1 MSFTVGT
8 RLLYKLEATFH
19 YMVRYSSS
27 RRAVLYVPGDDTRK
41 LNKAL
46 SLDADCIVMDCEDGV
61 ASNRKWNNDLVDTE
75 RFQEEARVTIRRW
88 LDEGRASASTSE
100 WSVRVNSVESGLCRE
115 DLQTVLGGA
124 NKPSTLLL
132 PKVESKEHIEWF
144 SDALCELVSGCRK
157 INLIMYV
164 ESARAVLNLPDI
176 CRRAEQLS
184 STAPLKPAAL
194 VFGSDDLC
202 ASLGVTRSDDGT
214 EILYARQ
221 KLVLVAKAF
230 HLQAIDMVHIHFQAC
245 FDNIPDLDGLRAQCE
260 AGARMGYTGKQ
271 VIHPGQI
278 PIVQQ
283 AFMPAPVTVEWAEG
297 LIAAFQEHQKIGK
310 VRFYLNTTAASPNLV
325 KDDNGNLMVDMR
337 EALGIRNNHFRNVST
352 NSYKTRAGGFE
363 EGRVGDRRPRGRP
376 RDRWRGQ
383 KEMESQRFEAGHGY
397 DDENQQSR
405 NQRVEAE
412 WSGFMSDPMDGLT
425 REDPD

>member
-1 MSFTVGT
+1 MSFTAGT

-19 YMVRYSSS
+19 HMVRYYSS

-75 RFQEEARVTIRRW
+75 RFQEEARVTVRRW
-88 LDEGRASASTSE
+88 LDEGRASTSTSE

-144 SDALCELVSGCRK
+144 SDALCELMSGCQK
-157 INLIMYV
+157 MNLIMYV

-202 ASLGVTRSDDGT
+202 ASLGSYRHERCCLFSAVWPGVTRSDDGT

-230 HLQAIDMVHIHFQAC
+230 HLQAIDMVYINFQAC
-245 FDNIPDLDGLRAQCE
+245 FDNIPDLDGLRGQCE

-283 AFMPAPVTVEWAEG
+283 AFMPAPATVEWAEG

-310 VRFYLNTTAASPNLV
+310 VRFYVCPCFL
-325 KDDNGNLMVDMR
+325 
-337 EALGIRNNHFRNVST
+337 
-352 NSYKTRAGGFE
+352 
-363 EGRVGDRRPRGRP
+363 
-376 RDRWRGQ
+376 
-383 KEMESQRFEAGHGY
+383 
-397 DDENQQSR
+397 
-405 NQRVEAE
+405 
-412 WSGFMSDPMDGLT
+412 
-425 REDPD
+425 